1 MGMNDK
7 AYVITKGSYSDY
19 HICAV
24 TLDKSRAEKLK
35 KLLYENYEEA
45 TIEEYTLN
53 EYKENGDVY
62 YVDFPDDA
70 PPTIGLD
77 EYDGSYLSENV
88 PCVIDWYNPIRVF
101 VRAKDEQH
109 AVKVAKDEYAKWKA
123 EQEGVM

>member
-1 MGMNDK
+1 MEKNDK
-7 AYVITKGSYSDY
+7 VYVITKGIYSDY

-24 TLDKSRAEKLK
+24 TLDKSRAERLK

-53 EYKENGDVY
+53 EYKENGNVY
-62 YVDFPDDA
+62 YVEFHDDA

-77 EYDGSYLSENV
+77 EYDGSYLYENV
-88 PCVIDWYNPIRVF
+88 PCVLDWYDPIRVY

-109 AVKVAKDEYAKWKA
+109 AMKIAQDEYAKWKA
-123 EQEGVM
+123 EKEGVV

>member
-1 MGMNDK
+1 MDLNHK
-7 AYVITKGSYSDY
+7 VYVITKGSYSDY

-24 TLDKSRAEKLK
+24 TLDRSRAEKLK
-35 KLLYENYEEA
+35 KLFGERYDEA
-45 TIEEYTLN
+45 TIEEYILN
-53 EYKENGDVY
+53 ECKENGNMY

-88 PCVIDWYNPIRVF
+88 PCVLDWYNPIRVF

-109 AVKVAKDEYAKWKA
+109 AMKVAQDEYAKWKA
-123 EQEGVM
+123 AEEGVV